1 MPPTTSC
8 PHCGAP
14 LEPLTVV
21 VNGKEMRV
29 ATRPC
34 PCPGAAA
41 ERAELERREADE
53 ERARLMRQAAR
64 RVERAGIP
72 RRYAEAEHPKA
83 QALSARVLAGSGV
96 EADEE
101 RARLMRQAARRVE
114 RAGIPRRYA
123 EAEHPKAQALSARV
137 LAGSGV
143 YLHGSN
149 GTGKTHLA
157 CAAALLCLGRGV
169 DVRFAVVPSLLEGI
183 RSRSKDA
190 GETVSSLSS
199 CGLLVLDDLG
209 KEAACGVDVRF
220 AVVPSLLEGIRSRSK
235 DAGETV
241 SSLSSCGL
249 LVLDDLGKEAACT
262 PYAAERLFDIVN
274 ERYNAKL
281 PVIVTSNF
289 TRGEVAR
296 RISEGEVGVAI
307 ASRLAEMT
315 ASVHL
320 DGADRRIHG

>member
-21 VNGKEMRV
+21 VNGREVRV

-53 ERARLMRQAAR
+53 ERARLVRQAAR

-72 RRYAEAEHPKA
+72 RRYLDAEHPKA
-83 QALSARVLAGSGV
+83 QAVSAKVLAGRG
-96 EADEE
+96 A
-101 RARLMRQAARRVE
+101 
-114 RAGIPRRYA
+114 
-123 EAEHPKAQALSARV
+123 
-137 LAGSGV
+137 
-143 YLHGSN
+143 YLHGGN

-157 CAAALLCLGRGV
+157 CAAALLCLMRGM

-183 RSRSKDA
+183 RSRSK
-190 GETVSSLSS
+190 G
-199 CGLLVLDDLG
+199 
-209 KEAACGVDVRF
+209 
-220 AVVPSLLEGIRSRSK
+220 
-235 DAGETV
+235 AGETV

-274 ERYNAKL
+274 ERYNSML
-281 PVIVTSNF
+281 PVVVTSNF

-315 ASVHL
+315 DSVRL